1 MTAVA
6 RLSRNVMRFSRGTV
20 ARLDRIAVDASRALR
35 CSVSRATVARA
46 AVATWLDAGEQG
58 DPADTFAEI
67 GAAIV
72 KRGRKRA
79 IGVAPTESDLS
90 ARDHAPDSWARRISR
105 LPESSSA
112 DAGHGNDW

>member
-6 RLSRNVMRFSRGTV
+6 RLSRNVMRFSTGTI
-20 ARLDRIAVDASRALR
+20 ARIDRIAVDASRALR

-46 AVATWLDAGEQG
+46 AMATWLDAAEQG

-72 KRGRKRA
+72 KRGRKRS
-79 IGVAPTESDLS
+79 IVAPS
-90 ARDHAPDSWARRISR
+90 AETSAHALELGAEEPAPS
-105 LPESSSA
+105 PSS
-112 DAGHGNDW
+112 GPP